1 MPPLLTPHRPSQHG
15 PSLVAKALRLKGPE
29 TVVSKDFERHC
40 RHRPLNPF
48 DVQQSVIDKDTHI
61 LGVRDIKLHQQ
72 VIFAGCGIQFRMDF
86 TQRDFLG
93 NAVGFAGA
101 AADLDKDASAHQSLI
116 CFAQS

>member
-1 MPPLLTPHRPSQHG
+1 
-15 PSLVAKALRLKGPE
+15 
-29 TVVSKDFERHC
+29 
-40 RHRPLNPF
+40 
-48 DVQQSVIDKDTHI
+48 
-61 LGVRDIKLHQQ
+61 
-72 VIFAGCGIQFRMDF
+72 MDF